1 MCVFVVWVVSSFQ
14 LTHFALVVFLG
25 FTGGFSP
32 MLAVFILILVCQCGK
47 SGLLWMLEARLFHGP
62 SLVPISRHNDMCKN
76 SLAKELFRFFNFF
89 FGFLVVE

>member
-1 MCVFVVWVVSSFQ
+1 VCVFVVWVVSGFQ

-25 FTGGFSP
+25 FTGGLSP
-32 MLAVFILILVCQCGK
+32 MLAVFILILVQCGK

-76 SLAKELFRFFNFF
+76 SLAKELFRFKIFF